1 MIIPSFSIISNDPI
15 LVTWGKQQG
24 DAFPNDQDYKCFSYV
39 AFFASGLKCGILAP
53 LLEKYNLDLMIF
65 NNLKHIEA
73 EAK

>member
-1 MIIPSFSIISNDPI
+1 MF
-15 LVTWGKQQG
+15 LVCGI
-24 DAFPNDQDYKCFSYV
+24 
-39 AFFASGLKCGILAP
+39 FASGLKCGILAP